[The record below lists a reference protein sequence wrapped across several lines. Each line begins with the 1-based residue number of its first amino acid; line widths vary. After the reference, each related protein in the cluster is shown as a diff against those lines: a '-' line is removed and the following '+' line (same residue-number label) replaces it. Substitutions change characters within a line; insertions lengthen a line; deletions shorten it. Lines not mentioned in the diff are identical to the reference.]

1 MFLTCRTFVVDTT
14 LSTGLVGVEVSS
26 VSWLGQLTEFK
37 SLIIVIVGFE
47 NFVCCLTWAVY
58 FGVQITDEGRSLY
71 IGSFCPEMT
80 QKC

>member
-14 LSTGLVGVEVSS
+14 FSTGLVGVEVSS

-47 NFVCCLTWAVY
+47 NFVCC
-58 FGVQITDEGRSLY
+58 
-71 IGSFCPEMT
+71 
-80 QKC
+80 